1 MGKMKKLL
9 AIFLLLVSMSAL
21 AATVKDLQNNLNT
34 VWTLIAAFMVFIM
47 QAGFAFVEM
56 GMTRG
61 KNSINIIMKNLMDFS
76 VGTLLF
82 FILGFGLMF
91 GTSNGFFGTTDFL
104 LSGISG
110 EHWNYTFILFQTVF
124 AATAATIVSG
134 AMAER
139 TIFTSYLIYSVVITG
154 IIYPISGSWA
164 WGSLLNG
171 SGWLENLSTGAFID
185 FAGSTVV
192 HSLGGWLALMGAVI
206 IGPRKGKY
214 GPDGSVRA
222 IPGHN
227 IPYAAL
233 GIFILWFAWFGFN
246 AGSTTTGDLSIG
258 RIAFITNLSA
268 AAGSIVAMLLSWI
281 KFKKPDV
288 TMSLNGVLAGLVGI
302 TAGCANVNWVGA
314 IIIGAISGLLVFY
327 SVLIIDQKFKI
338 DDPVGAVSVH
348 GVCGAWGT
356 IAVGLFG
363 AEKVLGIG
371 NANTGLF
378 FGGGANQLMSQL
390 IGVVSF
396 MAWGLVCGFILFTII
411 KKTVGLRV
419 TEQEEYVGLDLEE
432 HGLEAYYE
440 TR

>member
-1 MGKMKKLL
+1 MKKLL
-9 AIFLLLVSMSAL
+9 TVAMLLFSMSAF
-21 AATVKDLQNNLNT
+21 AATVADLQDNLNT
-34 VWTLIAAFMVFIM
+34 VWTCIAAFMVFFM

-76 VGTLLF
+76 VGTLLYF
-82 FILGFGLMF
+82 VLGFGLMF
-91 GTSNGFFGTTDFL
+91 GATNGLFGTTDFL
-104 LSGISG
+104 LAGVEG
-110 EHWNYTFILFQTVF
+110 ESWNYTFILFQTVF

-139 TIFTSYLIYSVVITG
+139 TIFTSYLLYSVVITG
-154 IIYPISGSWA
+154 IIYPIAGSWA
-164 WGSLLNG
+164 WGSLHNG
-171 SGWLENLSTGAFID
+171 SGWLENLTTGAFID
-185 FAGSTVV
+185 FAGSSVV

-233 GIFILWFAWFGFN
+233 GVFILWLAWFGFN

-268 AAGSIVAMLLSWI
+268 AAGSLVAMLLSWK
-281 KFKKPDV
+281 KFGKPDV

-314 IIIGAISGLLVFY
+314 IIIGIVSGFLVFY
-327 SVLIIDQKFKI
+327 SVLLIDQKLKI

-363 AEKVLGIG
+363 AEKVMGVG
-371 NANTGLF
+371 DVNTGLF
-378 FGGGANQLMSQL
+378 YGAGTNQLISQI
-390 IGVVSF
+390 IGVISY
-396 MAWGLVCGFILFTII
+396 MAWGLVCGWILFTLI

-419 TEQEEYVGLDLEE
+419 TDQEEYIGLDLEE

>member
-1 MGKMKKLL
+1 MKKLI
-9 AIFLLLVSMSAL
+9 AIGLLFASMSTYAT
-21 AATVKDLQNNLNT
+21 TVKELQANLNT
-34 VWTLIAAFMVFIM
+34 VWTCIAAFMVFFM
-47 QAGFAFVEM
+47 QAGFAFVEI
-56 GMTRG
+56 GMTRS

-76 VGTLLF
+76 VGTLLYF
-82 FILGFGLMF
+82 FLGFGLMF
-91 GTSNGFFGTTDFL
+91 GTSNGFFGTTDFFL
-104 LSGISG
+104 TGISG

-139 TIFTSYLIYSVVITG
+139 TIFTSYLLYSIVITG

-171 SGWLENLSTGAFID
+171 NGWLEQLTTGAFID

-214 GPDGSVRA
+214 GLDGSVRA

-227 IPYAAL
+227 IPFATL
-233 GIFILWFAWFGFN
+233 GVFILWLAWFGFN
-246 AGSTTTGDLSIG
+246 AGSTTIGDLSIG

-268 AAGSIVAMLLSWI
+268 AASSIVAMLLSWK
-281 KFKKPDV
+281 KFGKPDV

-302 TAGCANVNWVGA
+302 TAGCANVNWFGA
-314 IIIGAISGLLVFY
+314 LSIGIISGFLVFY
-327 SVLIIDQKFKI
+327 SVLLIDQKFKI

-348 GVCGAWGT
+348 GICGAWGT

-363 AEKVLGIG
+363 AEKVMGIG

-378 FGGGANQLMSQL
+378 YGGGANQLISQL

-396 MAWGLVCGFILFTII
+396 MAWGLVCGGILFTLI

>member
-1 MGKMKKLL
+1 MKKLL
-9 AIFLLLVSMSAL
+9 TVAMLLFSMSAF
-21 AATVKDLQNNLNT
+21 AATVADLQDNLNT
-34 VWTLIAAFMVFIM
+34 VWTCIAAFMVFFM

-76 VGTLLF
+76 VGTLLYF
-82 FILGFGLMF
+82 VLGFGLMF
-91 GTSNGFFGTTDFL
+91 GATNGLFGTTDFL
-104 LSGISG
+104 LAGVEG
-110 EHWNYTFILFQTVF
+110 ESWNYTFILFQTVF

-139 TIFTSYLIYSVVITG
+139 TIFTSYLLYSVVITG
-154 IIYPISGSWA
+154 IIYPIAGSWA
-164 WGSLLNG
+164 WGSLHNG
-171 SGWLENLSTGAFID
+171 SGWLENLTTGAFID
-185 FAGSTVV
+185 FAGSSVV
-192 HSLGGWLALMGAVI
+192 HSLGGWLALMGAII

-233 GIFILWFAWFGFN
+233 GVFILWLAWFGFN

-268 AAGSIVAMLLSWI
+268 AAGSLVAMLLSWK
-281 KFKKPDV
+281 KFGKPDV

-314 IIIGAISGLLVFY
+314 IIIGIVSGFLVFY
-327 SVLIIDQKFKI
+327 SVLLIDQKLKI

-363 AEKVLGIG
+363 AEKVMGVG
-371 NANTGLF
+371 DVNTGLF
-378 FGGGANQLMSQL
+378 YGAGANQLISQI
-390 IGVVSF
+390 IGVISY
-396 MAWGLVCGFILFTII
+396 MAWGLVCGWILFTLI

-419 TEQEEYVGLDLEE
+419 TDQEEYIGLDLEE

>member
-1 MGKMKKLL
+1 MKKLL
-9 AIFLLLVSMSAL
+9 AAMLLVLSVSAY
-21 AATVKDLQNNLNT
+21 ATTYKEFQTNLNT
-34 VWTLIAAFMVFIM
+34 VWTAIAAFMVFFM

-76 VGTLLF
+76 VGSLLYF
-82 FILGFGLMF
+82 LVGFGLMF
-91 GTSNGFFGTTDFL
+91 GASNGFFGTTDFL
-104 LSGISG
+104 LSGVEG

-139 TIFTSYLIYSVVITG
+139 TIFTSYLLYSVVITG

-171 SGWLENLSTGAFID
+171 NGWLEQLSTGAFID

-192 HSLGGWLALMGAVI
+192 HSLGGWLALTGAVF

-233 GIFILWFAWFGFN
+233 GVFILWLAWFGFN

-268 AAGSIVAMLLSWI
+268 AAGSIVAMGLSWV
-281 KFKKPDV
+281 KFGKPDV

-302 TAGCANVNWVGA
+302 TAGCANVNWLGA
-314 IIIGAISGLLVFY
+314 IIIGIVSGILVFY

-363 AEKVLGIG
+363 AEKVLGVG
-371 NANTGLF
+371 DANTGLF
-378 FGGGANQLMSQL
+378 FGGGANQLISQL

-419 TEQEEYVGLDLEE
+419 TEQEEYIGLDIEE